1 MMSPAGEEANTM
13 PNEDVRRLLGE
24 ELETPQEAAER
35 AVESILR
42 ATKQDMD
49 AAIPLLILGVQA
61 GL

>member
-1 MMSPAGEEANTM
+1 M
-13 PNEDVRRLLGE
+13 PNEDIRRLLGE

-49 AAIPLLILGVQA
+49 ATIPLLILGVQA
-61 GL
+61 GLR